1 MRYFNNFIN
10 IYIIILSIISI
21 NIVNIYFI
29 IINISIL
36 LILFI
41 LLLNLEKQIETL
53 KNDLQNEINKN
64 KILNEQIMKLKN
76 DLNIETNNKNKLIDD
91 NEQLKQQIKDL
102 IDSQKQKESLI
113 NSNNN
118 KIVQLYLK
126 IDELKD
132 ELSRYPLE
140 LSKGEKLIS
149 VIFTSS
155 DKMIL
160 YSAISKNT
168 EKFIKLEEKLYNNYP
183 EYSKSD
189 NYFMVNGNIINKINT
204 LDENKI
210 KDSDNIILTKKAI

>member
-1 MRYFNNFIN
+1 M
-10 IYIIILSIISI
+10 
-21 NIVNIYFI
+21 
-29 IINISIL
+29 
-36 LILFI
+36 
-41 LLLNLEKQIETL
+41 
-53 KNDLQNEINKN
+53 QNEINKN
-64 KILNEQIMKLKN
+64 NILNEQITQLKN
-76 DLNIETNNKNKLIDD
+76 ELNIEINNKNKLFDLND
-91 NEQLKQQIKDL
+91 LLKQQIKDL
-102 IDSQKQKESLI
+102 IDSQKQKEILI

-118 KIVQLYLK
+118 KIEQLYQK

-160 YSAISKNT
+160 YSTICKNT

-183 EYSKSD
+183 EYSKSNND
-189 NYFMVNGNIINKINT
+189 FMVDGNIINKFNT

-210 KDSDNIILTKKAI
+210 KDSDNIILKRKPFNI

>member
-1 MRYFNNFIN
+1 
-10 IYIIILSIISI
+10 
-21 NIVNIYFI
+21 
-29 IINISIL
+29 
-36 LILFI
+36 
-41 LLLNLEKQIETL
+41 
-53 KNDLQNEINKN
+53 
-64 KILNEQIMKLKN
+64 MKLKN
-76 DLNIETNNKNKLIDD
+76 DLNIEANNKKKLIDD
-91 NEQLKQQIKDL
+91 NEQLKQKIKDL
-102 IDSQKQKESLI
+102 IDSQKQKESII

-118 KIVQLYLK
+118 KIVQLYQK

-140 LSKGEKLIS
+140 LLKGEKLIS

-160 YSAISKNT
+160 YSAICKNT

-189 NYFMVNGNIINKINT
+189 NDFMVKGNIINKFNT

-210 KDSDNIILTKKAI
+210 KDSDNIILTKNTI

>member
-1 MRYFNNFIN
+1 
-10 IYIIILSIISI
+10 
-21 NIVNIYFI
+21 
-29 IINISIL
+29 
-36 LILFI
+36 
-41 LLLNLEKQIETL
+41 
-53 KNDLQNEINKN
+53 
-64 KILNEQIMKLKN
+64 
-76 DLNIETNNKNKLIDD
+76 
-91 NEQLKQQIKDL
+91 LKQQIKDL

-118 KIVQLYLK
+118 KIIQLYQK

-160 YSAISKNT
+160 YSAICKNT

-183 EYSKSD
+183 EYSNSD

-210 KDSDNIILTKKAI
+210 KDSDNIILTKKAT

>member
-1 MRYFNNFIN
+1 M
-10 IYIIILSIISI
+10 
-21 NIVNIYFI
+21 
-29 IINISIL
+29 
-36 LILFI
+36 
-41 LLLNLEKQIETL
+41 
-53 KNDLQNEINKN
+53 QNEINKN
-64 KILNEQIMKLKN
+64 NILNEQITQLKN
-76 DLNIETNNKNKLIDD
+76 ELNIEINNKNKLFDLND
-91 NEQLKQQIKDL
+91 LLKQQIKDL
-102 IDSQKQKESLI
+102 IDSQKQKEILI

-118 KIVQLYLK
+118 KIEQLYQK

-160 YSAISKNT
+160 YSTICKNT

-189 NYFMVNGNIINKINT
+189 NYFMVNGNIINKFNT

-210 KDSDNIILTKKAI
+210 KDSDNIILKRKPFNI

>member
-1 MRYFNNFIN
+1 M
-10 IYIIILSIISI
+10 
-21 NIVNIYFI
+21 
-29 IINISIL
+29 
-36 LILFI
+36 
-41 LLLNLEKQIETL
+41 K
-53 KNDLQNEINKN
+53 NEINKN
-64 KILNEQIMKLKN
+64 NILNEQITQLKN
-76 DLNIETNNKNKLIDD
+76 ELKKEINNKNKLIDLND
-91 NEQLKQQIKDL
+91 LLKQQIKDL
-102 IDSQKQKESLI
+102 IDSQKQKEILI

-118 KIVQLYLK
+118 KIVQLYQK

-160 YSAISKNT
+160 YSAICKNT

-189 NYFMVNGNIINKINT
+189 NYFMVNGNIINKFNT

-210 KDSDNIILTKKAI
+210 KDGDIIIIRQNEL